1 MAASVVAVT
10 LYTVALLV
18 FGLGY
23 AVVFFTGKVCYN
35 ISKSWVQ
42 GCEKILFSRIR
53 SHRLVGSI
61 HMDTPHLRF
70 KKSTLHSWENHVRLP
85 HQDLLSRGSRH
96 PRVVHHRHRRHFL
109 ESVRRLCGGN

>member
-42 GCEKILFSRIR
+42 GCEKI
-53 SHRLVGSI
+53 
-61 HMDTPHLRF
+61 
-70 KKSTLHSWENHVRLP
+70 
-85 HQDLLSRGSRH
+85 
-96 PRVVHHRHRRHFL
+96 
-109 ESVRRLCGGN
+109 